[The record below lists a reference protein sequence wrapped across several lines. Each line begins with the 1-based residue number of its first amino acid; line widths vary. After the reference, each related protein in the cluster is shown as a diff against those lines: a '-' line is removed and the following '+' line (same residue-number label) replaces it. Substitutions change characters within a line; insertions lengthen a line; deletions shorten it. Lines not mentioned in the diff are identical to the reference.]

1 MRLSDNLN
9 LTRPLFQALERGEGA
24 FIRLGG
30 RVRRPLRPLEAP
42 PVPLRVGIERGGERF
57 VEDGSKIDLVVD
69 DGLWPV
75 ERAVACRLVDGLRAV
90 FNQMQRPEFDLDGDL
105 ERARHGFERDDASL
119 CHARR
124 ERPVYG

>member
-1 MRLSDNLN
+1 MRGASP
-9 LTRPLFQALERGEGA
+9 TRRKLVSGWRTSAIAAPAT
-24 FIRLGG
+24 ITLG
-30 RVRRPLRPLEAP
+30 PLETH

-75 ERAVACRLVDGLRAV
+75 ERAVACRVVDGLRAV

-119 CHARR
+119 CHGRR
-124 ERPVYG
+124 QRPVYG